1 MQYLNINMQTIYE
14 KKYGL
19 LIYPPVKSITL
30 VLTSM
35 EDSGL
40 PQNIWNIHVANIR
53 KIWLLNSD
61 RLSVMLTFSIA
72 ELNILYCSL

>member
-14 KKYGL
+14 KK
-19 LIYPPVKSITL
+19 IRFTNISPKIRFTNISPVKSITL

-40 PQNIWNIHVANIR
+40 PQKIWNIGGLHVANIR
-53 KIWLLNSD
+53 KI
-61 RLSVMLTFSIA
+61 
-72 ELNILYCSL
+72 